1 MSSLI
6 RYCRAAFVTL
16 AFVLPAAQVA
26 QAEGPAMRI
35 RGEVVKLEGDMLQV
49 KDRQGVAHTVKLAT
63 NFRVT
68 EIRKAELK
76 EIANGAYIGVTA
88 MPAKDGALAAVAIHI
103 FPPQAK
109 GTAEGH
115 HKWDLKPEATM
126 TNATVDGEVTAKGSE
141 STLKVKYK
149 DGEKTV
155 IVTPETAIVAMGAGK
170 PDQLVPGAKIMI
182 FGATRNADGS
192 LNAASVA
199 VGKDG
204 LTPPM

>member
-6 RYCRAAFVTL
+6 RSGRAALFAL
-16 AFVLPAAQVA
+16 AFALSAAQHA
-26 QAEGPAMRI
+26 QAEGPATRI
-35 RGEVVKLEGDMLQV
+35 RGEVVKLEGDVLQV
-49 KDRQGVAHTVKLAT
+49 KDRLGAAHTVKLAA
-63 NFRVT
+63 NFRVL

-76 EIANGAYIGVTA
+76 EIANGSYIGVTA

-109 GTAEGH
+109 GTGEGH
-115 HKWDLKPEATM
+115 HKWDLRPESTM
-126 TNATVDGEVTAKGSE
+126 TNATVDGEVTASGSE

-155 IVTPETAIVAMGAGK
+155 IVTPETSIVAMGTGK
-170 PDQLVPGAKIMI
+170 ADQLVPGAKIMI
-182 FGATRNADGS
+182 FGATKNADGS
-192 LNAASVA
+192 LDAASVA

-204 LTPPM
+204 LMPPM

>member
-6 RYCRAAFVTL
+6 RSGRAALFAL
-16 AFVLPAAQVA
+16 AFALSAAQHA
-26 QAEGPAMRI
+26 QAEGPATRI
-35 RGEVVKLEGDMLQV
+35 RGEVVKLEGDVLQV
-49 KDRQGVAHTVKLAT
+49 KDRLGAAHTVKLAA
-63 NFRVT
+63 NFRVL

-76 EIANGAYIGVTA
+76 EIANGSYIGVTA

-109 GTAEGH
+109 GTGEGH
-115 HKWDLKPEATM
+115 HKWDLRPESTM
-126 TNATVDGEVTAKGSE
+126 TNATVDGEVTASGSE

-155 IVTPETAIVAMGAGK
+155 IVTPETSIVAMGTGK
-170 PDQLVPGAKIMI
+170 ADQLGPGAKIMI
-182 FGATRNADGS
+182 FGATKNADGS
-192 LNAASVA
+192 LDAAGVA

-204 LTPPM
+204 LMPPM

>member
-1 MSSLI
+1 MTSLFRFARTGLI
-6 RYCRAAFVTL
+6 AL
-16 AFVLPAAQVA
+16 AFAIPAAHTA
-26 QAEGPAMRI
+26 LAEGAPTRI

-49 KDRQGVAHTVKLAT
+49 KDRQGAAHTVKLAA
-63 NFRVT
+63 NYRVT
-68 EIRKAELK
+68 EIRKADLK
-76 EIANGAYIGVTA
+76 EISNGSYIGVTA
-88 MPAKDGALAAVAIHI
+88 MPGKGGALVAVAIHI

-115 HKWDLKPEATM
+115 HKWDLKPESTM
-126 TNATVDGEVTAKGSE
+126 TNATVDGEVMASGSE

-155 IVTPETAIVAMGAGK
+155 IVTPETSIVAMGAGK

-182 FGATRNADGS
+182 FGATKGADGA
-192 LNAASVA
+192 LTAANVG